1 MKYIVFSLSLAFSQ
15 SCLAQWAVYDSRV
28 HEELVKINNVRPTS
42 QPSLADFE
50 EQAALSSDF
59 STIELADRTR
69 FITTEEDC
77 GDEQLNASH
86 FRACQGLRSLR
97 LKTLEQ
103 SEGLLRV
110 IQQRRTQITELIRNA
125 RGAPGE
131 AGQLQRY
138 QFELQGV
145 QAQIQ
150 NDAMQLQVLMDGY
163 KQREKM
169 YEMQMAEARRVSDTR
184 RPGSRSLGAV
194 PFVPALMR

>member
-1 MKYIVFSLSLAFSQ
+1 MKYVIFTVSLAISQ
-15 SCLAQWAVYDSRV
+15 SCLAQWAVFDNRV
-28 HEELVKINNVRPTS
+28 HQELVKINNVRSYT
-42 QPSLADFE
+42 QPSLDDFE
-50 EQAALSSDF
+50 EQAELGSDF
-59 STIELADRTR
+59 STIELAERAR

-77 GDEQLNASH
+77 GDERLNEKH
-86 FRACQGLRSLR
+86 FKACQGLRNLR

-103 SEGLLRV
+103 SEGLLE
-110 IQQRRTQITELIRNA
+110 IIHRRRERITALIRTA
-125 RGAPGE
+125 RGASTE

-194 PFVPALMR
+194 PFMPALMR

>member
-1 MKYIVFSLSLAFSQ
+1 MKYAILSLSLTFCQ
-15 SCLAQWAVYDSRV
+15 SCFAQWAVFDNRV
-28 HEELVKINNVRPTS
+28 YEELVKINNVRSTT

-50 EQAALSSDF
+50 EQAELSSDF
-59 STIELADRTR
+59 ATIELAERTR

-77 GDEQLNASH
+77 GDRQLNEKH
-86 FRACQGLRSLR
+86 YFACQGLRNLR

-103 SEGLLRV
+103 SESLLRV
-110 IQQRRTQITELIRNA
+110 IQQRRTQI
-125 RGAPGE
+125 
-131 AGQLQRY
+131 GQLIQTGRGVAEESGPLQRHH
-138 QFELQGV
+138 FELQGL

-150 NDAMQLQVLMDGY
+150 NDAMQLQVLMYGY